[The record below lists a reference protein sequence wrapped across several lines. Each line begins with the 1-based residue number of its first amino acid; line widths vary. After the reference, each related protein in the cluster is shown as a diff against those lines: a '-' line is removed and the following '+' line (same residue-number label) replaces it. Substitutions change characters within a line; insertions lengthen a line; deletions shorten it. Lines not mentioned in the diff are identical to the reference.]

1 MNEPINTEDELLLI
15 DYVLR
20 RCEPGRAGHV
30 RLRLQQDAAFR
41 NVHEN
46 LTRTLA
52 ALGLCQDVTPSED
65 LADRT
70 VRLVHEHRRRQGRP
84 AGQELV
90 GRGTL
95 RPMFS
100 LRELVAVAAAVVLM
114 GAILVPSVRYA
125 RERSLQNHCG
135 AQMGQIGFGLHTY
148 AGDNDG
154 ALPTVGAVSGWLPG
168 AGEHPVSN
176 SAALFQLA
184 KEGYVA
190 PMTFQCPAVGAGTFV
205 VRPDMTDFPHAG
217 YISYSYQHSLA
228 GGGPSRIRTAQA
240 AAANR
245 MAILA
250 DASPLFRNGR
260 FLPRCP
266 PDSNSRNH
274 RGLGQ
279 NVLYL
284 SMAVQW
290 TEHPSAGVADNN
302 IFVAEGVRD
311 YDGDE
316 EPAGPTDSFLLPAH
330 WRDPPPN
337 ERPGQPG

>member
-1 MNEPINTEDELLLI
+1 MNEPINAEDELLLI
-15 DYVLR
+15 DYVLG
-20 RCEPGRAGHV
+20 RCEPGPAENV
-30 RLRLQQDAAFR
+30 RLRLREDPALR
-41 NVHEN
+41 NVHES
-46 LTRTLA
+46 LTRTFA
-52 ALGLCQDVTPSED
+52 ALGLCQDAAPSAD

-70 VRLVHEHRRRQGRP
+70 VRLVLKHRRRQARTT
-84 AGQELV
+84 GQELV

-114 GAILVPSVRYA
+114 GAVVVPSVRYA

-135 AQMGQIGFGLHTY
+135 SQLGQIGFGLHTY

-168 AGEHPVSN
+168 AGDHPVSN
-176 SAALFQLA
+176 SAALFQLV

-190 PMTFQCPAVGAGTFV
+190 PTAFQCPAVGAGTFV

-217 YISYSYQHSLA
+217 YVSYSYQHSLA
-228 GGGPSRIRTAQA
+228 GGGPSRTHTAQA
-240 AAANR
+240 APAER
-245 MAILA
+245 MAIVA

-260 FLPRCP
+260 FLPDCP
-266 PDSNSRNH
+266 PDSNSPNH

-290 TEHPSAGVADNN
+290 AEHPSAGVDDNN

-316 EPAGPTDSFLLPAH
+316 RPAGPTDSFLLPAH
-330 WRDPPPN
+330 WREKPPE